1 MKKWVITAAMI
12 FVAYVAWRKYGSN
25 VKGAISSVTA

>member
-1 MKKWVITAAMI
+1 MRNWVIVLVIAV
-12 FVAYVAWRKYGSN
+12 VAYVAWRKFGSN